1 MEARSLF
8 GQILDNGKLEGSKFL
23 RKMRSFSQPGVVSP
37 EFPQDFTKF
46 SKMLWGRVEK
56 YTMTSKQRIVTL
68 EQGIRYLEQ
77 NAISGDFVECGVA
90 SGGSTMAAV
99 YTLMELGN
107 TDRDIYL
114 YDTFAGM
121 PPPTVKDVTHT
132 GKPAQKRYDRKVK
145 DGVSDFI
152 NIPIDVVRANM
163 AKTGYPMEKIHF
175 AEGKVEDTL
184 PRSRHDRIA
193 LLRLDTDWYESTKA
207 ELEILFPRL
216 AVGGVLIIDDY
227 FRWMGQ
233 KDAVDEYIRDNGIR
247 IFLCRVDTH
256 SVMAIKQ

>member
-1 MEARSLF
+1 
-8 GQILDNGKLEGSKFL
+8 
-23 RKMRSFSQPGVVSP
+23 MRSIGHAGDIPP
-37 EFPQDFTKF
+37 EFPQDFTAF
-46 SKMLWGRVEK
+46 SKTLWGRVEN
-56 YTMTSKQRIVTL
+56 YTMTSKERIVTL
-68 EQGIRYLEQ
+68 EHAIRYIEQ
-77 NAISGDFVECGVA
+77 NAIAGDFVECGVA
-90 SGGSTMAAV
+90 SGGSSMAAV

-107 TDRDIYL
+107 TDRNVFL

-121 PPPTVKDVTHT
+121 APPTVKDVTQS
-132 GKPAQKRYDRKVK
+132 GKPAQKSYDRKVK
-145 DGVSDFI
+145 DGVNDFI

-163 AKTGYPMEKIHF
+163 KKTGYPMEKISF
-175 AEGKVEDTL
+175 VEGKVEDTL
-184 PRSRHDRIA
+184 TGSRHEEIA
-193 LLRLDTDWYESTKA
+193 LLRLDTDWYESTKV

-233 KDAVDEYIRDNGIR
+233 KDAVDEYIQNNGIR

>member
-1 MEARSLF
+1 MEAKSLF
-8 GQILDNGKLEGSKFL
+8 GQFLDNGKLEGSKFL
-23 RKMRSFSQPGVVSP
+23 RKMRSISRPGVVP
-37 EFPQDFTKF
+37 PAFPQDFSAF
-46 SKMLWGRVEK
+46 SKTLWNRVEN
-56 YTMTSKQRIVTL
+56 YTMTSQERIVTL
-68 EQGIRYLEQ
+68 EHGIRYLEQ
-77 NAISGDFVECGVA
+77 NAITGDFVECGVA
-90 SGGSTMAAV
+90 AGGSTMAAV

-107 TDRDIYL
+107 TQRQIYL

-121 PPPTVKDVTHT
+121 PPPSAKDVTHT

-152 NIPIDVVRANM
+152 NIPLGVVRANM
-163 AKTGYPMEKIHF
+163 EKTGYPMENVHF
-175 AEGKVEDTL
+175 IEGKVEDTL
-184 PRSRHDRIA
+184 PQSRHEQIA
-193 LLRLDTDWYESTKA
+193 LLRLDTDWYESTKV
-207 ELEILFPRL
+207 ELDILFPRL

-233 KDAVDEYIRDNGIR
+233 KDAVDDYLQKNRIR